1 MKVIL
6 LENIKSLGNK
16 GDIKN
21 VSNGYAMNF
30 LLLKNKAVLATLDNI
45 SKQKDKSEKV
55 YNKVEKQKD
64 NYEKIFK
71 VLNNITISFI
81 GKVSEKEHLFQAIHI
96 KDVINYVKN
105 NFNLDLNEKWFKGNI
120 SLKILGKFPISLK
133 LPNKNTINM
142 FIEIKSD

>member
-45 SKQKDKSEKV
+45 SKQKDNYEKV